1 MTATEIV
8 RRLLDERGV
17 EWSATVG
24 ANGTIWTHWDAFN
37 GQRIHAMDNEDGT
50 VEIFDQWNLTPAQAI
65 AATLGCGT
73 CKPMT
78 YDNGYSIDRI
88 EPGEYYEF
96 WEPACACSEC
106 GELIPMRRFCP
117 NCGHR
122 IVEPTTNDVDAGVDD
137 G

>member
-1 MTATEIV
+1 MTSATERI
-8 RRLLDERGV
+8 RALLDERGV

-65 AATLGCGT
+65 AATLGLGT
-73 CKPMT
+73 CKNTAPS
-78 YDNGYSIDRI
+78 YLD
-88 EPGEYYEF
+88 F
-96 WEPACACSEC
+96 LCSEC
-106 GELIPMRRFCP
+106 GFVHYHSDENDSGDGNEWHFCP
-117 NCGHR
+117 NCGRR
-122 IVEPTTNDVDAGVDD
+122 IVGSTTNDVDAEVTD